1 MKFVEKRM
9 VSRIT
14 LPIYIWRRSSAD
26 AAFYVPIFL
35 KKVCLLF
42 IKLLHFWALVV
53 VIGTQR
59 KDFEKNLIGSY
70 KNRSLLGVD
79 G

>member
-1 MKFVEKRM
+1 M

-14 LPIYIWRRSSAD
+14 LPIYIWWHPSAD
-26 AAFYVPIFL
+26 VAFLCAHLFE

-59 KDFEKNLIGSY
+59 KDFEKNLIDSY